1 MTMMTLCVTRVRPL
15 TSELLVIG
23 RVNEAVIRGDS
34 QQLLSALLLPS
45 CGVEEILAANAC
57 RYLKLLSRARQHR
70 AQVSTR
76 RRPITGGLLAEAHIL
91 HTILSNQVSRDPG
104 AELWLADI
112 QEGVTRANQETQRA
126 LKCEAKIN
134 DQSDQLSRNVER
146 TL

>member
-1 MTMMTLCVTRVRPL
+1 MTLCVTRVRPL
-15 TSELLVIG
+15 TSELLAIS

-70 AQVSTR
+70 AQVSTCK
-76 RRPITGGLLAEAHIL
+76 RPITGGMSAEAHIL

-104 AELWLADI
+104 AEVWLADI
-112 QEGVTRANQETQRA
+112 QEGVTRANQETHRA

-134 DQSDQLSRNVER
+134 DQSDQNIVNR
-146 TL
+146 T

>member
-1 MTMMTLCVTRVRPL
+1 MLA
-15 TSELLVIG
+15 IG

-34 QQLLSALLLPS
+34 QQLLSALMLPS

-76 RRPITGGLLAEAHIL
+76 RQPITGGLSTEAHVL
-91 HTILSNQVSRDPG
+91 LPVLPNQLSRDPG

-112 QEGVTRANQETQRA
+112 QEGVTRANQQTQRT

-134 DQSDQLSRNVER
+134 DQSDQLSGNVE
-146 TL
+146 